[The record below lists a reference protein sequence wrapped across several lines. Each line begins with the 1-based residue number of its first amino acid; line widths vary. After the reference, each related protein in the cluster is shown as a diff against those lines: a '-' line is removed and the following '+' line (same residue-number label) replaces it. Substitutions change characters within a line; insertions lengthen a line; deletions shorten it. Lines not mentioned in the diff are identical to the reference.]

1 MMATSSGG
9 RPTAVSTITKVK
21 SPAEGTPAA
30 PTLAAIAVILKEG
43 EGGGGRWREGEG
55 LTQRSEGS
63 VSPVTKN
70 HNHTH
75 KIV

>member
-43 EGGGGRWREGEG
+43 EGGREVEGRRGVDTE
-55 LTQRSEGS
+55 
-63 VSPVTKN
+63 K
-70 HNHTH
+70 
-75 KIV
+75 